1 MALGNLEH
9 SGDVKI
15 IDSWYGNNEN
25 RKLKNLK
32 MVYHANEQEMETLND
47 LVMGLIFPHGD

>member
-32 MVYHANEQEMETLND
+32 MVYHANE
-47 LVMGLIFPHGD
+47 